1 MVHIDNELCIGCGL
15 CVADCFPKN
24 IVIEDKK
31 AKAVFNCMECGHCVA
46 VCPQNAVSIEGY
58 EMGEVEESTLE
69 SAALDPDLLLKAIKG
84 RRSIRRFVQKPVE
97 DKKLMNIIEAGRFT
111 PTGSNL
117 QGTSYVIVRDNLP
130 QLTKMALESLHKE
143 AMELMTF
150 TQGLGMFYSGFF
162 VRAAN
167 QNKEIK
173 QFLNIEDEKEVQACL
188 VLGYPDVQY
197 YRTVPRKQAKVVLK

>member
-1 MVHIDNELCIGCGL
+1 MPFRFL
-15 CVADCFPKN
+15 PKPYGTK
-24 IVIEDKK
+24 ITEFKK
-31 AKAVFNCMECGHCVA
+31 D
-46 VCPQNAVSIEGY
+46 VCSFWSDRY
-58 EMGEVEESTLE
+58 
-69 SAALDPDLLLKAIKG
+69 
-84 RRSIRRFVQKPVE
+84 
-97 DKKLMNIIEAGRFT
+97 T

-130 QLTKMALESLHKE
+130 QLTKMALESLKQKAQEILSNTEIPRIYKVYAHRWINMCDHYSQDGRDDLFFH
-143 AMELMTF
+143 APAVVCVVSDSVINAGLAASNMELMTF
-150 TQGLGMFYSGFF
+150 AQGLGMFYSGFF

-188 VLGYPDVQY
+188 VLGYPDVKY